1 MMKEA
6 EHERAR
12 RGPPFQSAAIGAV
25 MQPQAHADNVAHR
38 VPEHGT
44 PGRRPGDGQ
53 GKERDIMWAVYA
65 LLAALGGAVMA
76 TLTKAGLKRVDS
88 NIGLAVQSVLIL
100 LIAWGTVAFQGNLR
114 QLGSLDRRNWAY
126 LLLAGVAT
134 GVSSLFLYQ
143 ALKLGNASRV
153 VPLDRLSLV
162 FAILLGS
169 VFLKEEVGWQVI
181 VGGGLMAAGAL
192 VIASAGE

>member
-1 MMKEA
+1 
-6 EHERAR
+6 
-12 RGPPFQSAAIGAV
+12 
-25 MQPQAHADNVAHR
+25 
-38 VPEHGT
+38 
-44 PGRRPGDGQ
+44 
-53 GKERDIMWAVYA
+53 MWAVYA
-65 LLAALGGAVMA
+65 LLAALAGAVMA

-88 NIGLAVQSVLIL
+88 NVGLAVQSVLIL

-114 QLGSLDRRNWAY
+114 QLGTLDRRSWTY

-143 ALKLGNASRV
+143 ALKLGSASRV

-169 VFLKEEVGWQVI
+169 VFLKEKVGWQVI
-181 VGGGLMAAGAL
+181 VGGGLMAVGAL
-192 VIASAGE
+192 VIASASESRD